1 MPVVLTSV
9 VITNAGAVN
18 INTIR
23 HAIQRDPGAV
33 IVLRD
38 EAAARAHL
46 DMRGWAA
53 APDLATQAP
62 QRREFDQD
70 SALEVSVTA
79 ATQSVEVASAPASV
93 PATTT
98 VQEKIVAA
106 SETVSP
112 AAADQAVVTT
122 DAELADTRDR
132 STEQG
137 RVTVFIDCAPSIWA
151 KYVTLLTKVVE
162 PLHCFSL
169 HQLSPA
175 AAPAPASSRP
185 EGPPRF
191 IVTGGAMGC
200 DVMECTRLWSLP
212 QTLRDAAFKHRLGL
226 EALQDRIAAAAAALQ
241 PAAATGVFVGGQQWP
256 EVRSPQ
262 DHAAFVAA
270 STSRGRATV
279 TLLIGLAL
287 AAALAPLLLSLR
299 RALEPLGLDFVLVIA
314 TEASYPAFA
323 APDRSWRGRLRRLA
337 ARMHRGFLRLC
348 NRAEFERRKEAWDHI
363 DLVKQAMCN
372 GRHVLPAVTIQGGT
386 MTRPRLQACGVAAL
400 RTALSDAA
408 HLQRQGA
415 LSAQAAA
422 AAAGRQ

>member
-9 VITNAGAVN
+9 VITNAGAAT

-23 HAIQRDPGAV
+23 HAIQKNPGAV
-33 IVLRD
+33 IVLD
-38 EAAARAHL
+38 VAAARAHL
-46 DMRGWAA
+46 NMRGWAA
-53 APDLATQAP
+53 APDLASQAP
-62 QRREFDQD
+62 PRRESRQD

-98 VQEKIVAA
+98 AQEEIVTA
-106 SETVSP
+106 SESASP

-122 DAELADTRDR
+122 DAQLAAIRDR
-132 STEQG
+132 NTEQG
-137 RVTVFIDCAPSIWA
+137 RVTVFIDCASSAWA
-151 KYVTLLTKVVE
+151 PYVALLTKVVE

-169 HQLSPA
+169 HQLPL
-175 AAPAPASSRP
+175 AAPAHASSRP

-191 IVTGGAMGC
+191 IVTGGAMGR
-200 DVMECTRLWSLP
+200 DVVECTRLWSLP

-226 EALQDRIAAAAAALQ
+226 EALRDRIAAAAAALQ

-262 DHAAFVAA
+262 DHAPFVAA

-323 APDRSWRGRLRRLA
+323 ASDRSWRGRLRRLA
-337 ARMHRGFLRLC
+337 ARLHRGFLRLC

-363 DLVKQAMCN
+363 DLVKQAM
-372 GRHVLPAVTIQGGT
+372 GGT